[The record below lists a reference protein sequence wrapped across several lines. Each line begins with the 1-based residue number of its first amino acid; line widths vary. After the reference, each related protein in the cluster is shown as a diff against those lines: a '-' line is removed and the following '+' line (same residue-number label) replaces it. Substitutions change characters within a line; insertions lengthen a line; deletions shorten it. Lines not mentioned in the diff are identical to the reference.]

1 MPCVSCTPGIDAAAF
16 SQSCSAPLER
26 RPVRGKPGIEPVAH
40 AVAEPLVEE
49 RQGQLGPV
57 ARRLVGEAAIES
69 LSSTT
74 ERSAA

>member
-1 MPCVSCTPGIDAAAF
+1 
-16 SQSCSAPLER
+16 
-26 RPVRGKPGIEPVAH
+26 VRGKPGIEPVAH